1 MSKVIVPPV
10 VVEIDGAKV
19 YILEV
24 TPHNWIDKKKHYI
37 VSCLVEWNGWRSHVF
52 QLDVTSN
59 RELKAKLKTEIAK
72 MKLAILS
79 GNTHFFTKAK

>member
-24 TPHNWIDKKKHYI
+24 TPHNWVDKKKHYI
-37 VSCLVEWNGWRSHVF
+37 VSCYVEWNGWRSQVF

-59 RELKAKLKTEIAK
+59 KELKAKLKTEIAK

-79 GNTHFFTKAK
+79 GNTHFFTKVK